1 MPACNRYNHREGANA
16 LENRFI
22 QTRPMEKEKG
32 KEKDILRQKLQ
43 SGDQRL

>member
-1 MPACNRYNHREGANA
+1 MPASIGYNHRQGVNT

-22 QTRPMEKEKG
+22 QTRPMEKGKG